1 MDTHNICLFKEIDKQ
16 YTGCN
21 LKITELLVCALIW
34 LCAVIRL
41 SAVIRLNTVSTSLS
55 APVVVSADHSMA
67 VLSLYA
73 GCCTC
78 PFISSYYLFLIEPYV
93 LVPRKAVLRDRSLL
107 FIFYLH

>member
-1 MDTHNICLFKEIDKQ
+1 MDTHNICLREEIDKQ

-21 LKITELLVCALIW
+21 LKATELLVCALIW
-34 LCAVIRL
+34 LC
-41 SAVIRLNTVSTSLS
+41 AVIRLNTVSTSLS

-78 PFISSYYLFLIEPYV
+78 PFMSCYYLFLIQPYV
-93 LVPRKAVLRDRSLL
+93 LVPRKAVLRDRSFL